1 MKALLDTGLEALIA
15 PSERASSWSGLA
27 ALGAAV
33 AGLAVLGMAVLGM
46 AAKDNPLFGL
56 PITDSFQIV
65 QPNALVLRAF
75 REARK
80 TTPDVGW
87 GRPFGEWSPGEVAVF
102 MDWAQDQGVAGTMDR
117 TWDDQYPEMYGIPHV
132 ECKELNTPLYHSAE
146 VIGDSPVVTGYW
158 TVWQIINDEAAARL
172 ANLDDEQAIAA
183 LLDAYGLEGDIPR
196 GRPDAVVG
204 HTHNGLKAF
213 VNTREPLRGPDESNH
228 AMLERSKTRANVHE
242 SFLDYLTR
250 EMQAE
255 ERTDRKAT

>member
-1 MKALLDTGLEALIA
+1 MRLVDRGLEALIA
-15 PSERASSWSGLA
+15 PSEHVTPWSGLA

-33 AGLAVLGMAVLGM
+33 AGLAVLGMA
-46 AAKDNPLFGL
+46 AKDNPLFGL
-56 PITDSFQIV
+56 PITDSLQIV

-87 GRPFGEWSPGEVAVF
+87 GRPFGEWSPAEVAVF

-132 ECKELNTPLYHSAE
+132 ACKELNTPLYNRWNDGHPAVS
-146 VIGDSPVVTGYW
+146 GYW
-158 TVWQIINDEAAARL
+158 TVWQILNDEAAARL

-204 HTHNGLKAF
+204 YTHEGTTRAMLKAF

-228 AMLERSKTRANVHE
+228 NMLERSETRAPVHE

-250 EMQAE
+250 EIK
-255 ERTDRKAT
+255 DRKAP